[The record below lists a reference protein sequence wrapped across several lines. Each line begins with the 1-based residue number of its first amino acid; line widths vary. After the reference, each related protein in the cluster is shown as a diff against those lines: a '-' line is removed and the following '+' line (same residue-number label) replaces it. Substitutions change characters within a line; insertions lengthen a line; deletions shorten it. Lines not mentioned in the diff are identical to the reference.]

1 MVHQCSIASMNLEIL
16 KEAKQMES
24 QIETVYITP
33 LLYSHD
39 YGIDYIDGY
48 SVETTS
54 ITTEMVMTAN
64 YQGKKIFGWTANSEN
79 TIQRNLRCK
88 VNGIITDN
96 PELTRYYVDEQME
109 NLTLNLLTDLFFPD
123 PL

>member
-1 MVHQCSIASMNLEIL
+1 MSPVNFVLRI
-16 KEAKQMES
+16 
-24 QIETVYITP
+24 
-33 LLYSHD
+33 
-39 YGIDYIDGY
+39 
-48 SVETTS
+48 
-54 ITTEMVMTAN
+54 MTWN
-64 YQGKKIFGWTANSEN
+64 KKFVGWTANSEN

-123 PL
+123 SQNVYFSVHTGNSI